1 MSPAIRFSGVV
12 ILLTV
17 GLAGCTPAA
26 FVQRARPPQPCEV
39 QVCTSIGPGTRCDC
53 KTHDQLLR
61 QTRHG
66 FWPTEVD

>member
-1 MSPAIRFSGVV
+1 MSAAIRFYRVV
-12 ILLTV
+12 ILLAV

-39 QVCTSIGPGTRCDC
+39 QVCTSIGPGMRCDC